1 MTDDQPWSMH
11 SSSFS
16 RADDPTHSMELE
28 HDFSG
33 GVRGK
38 YLQQWNARLA
48 LAAEVLAI
56 MQKTEREYI
65 DWRERVRLVL
75 GQAAPT
81 AARLGRE
88 EAMAHAVAAWV
99 LDREAKLRPM
109 IPLVAPRHPFIAP
122 NQLIEGETSNE
133 ER

>member
-1 MTDDQPWSMH
+1 MSANTE
-11 SSSFS
+11 S
-16 RADDPTHSMELE
+16 RI
-28 HDFSG
+28 
-33 GVRGK
+33 
-38 YLQQWNARLA
+38 RLA
-48 LAAEVLAI
+48 GEILAI
-56 MQKTEREYI
+56 MQGAESEYI
-65 DWRERVRLVL
+65 RWRERVRLVL

-122 NQLIEGETSNE
+122 NQLIEEETSNE

>member
-56 MQKTEREYI
+56 MQEAEREYNNSGNSSA
-65 DWRERVRLVL
+65 LAC
-75 GQAAPT
+75 QKAQ
-81 AARLGRE
+81 
-88 EAMAHAVAAWV
+88 AHAIASWIQ
-99 LDREAKLRPM
+99 DREDDT
-109 IPLVAPRHPFIAP
+109 H
-122 NQLIEGETSNE
+122 